1 MMEVRSTFV
10 NPDLKSVFVI
20 DDEELVAD
28 TIALILRTNG
38 YQALA
43 LYDSE
48 SAIEQL
54 EIIKPQIVIS
64 DVSMPRM
71 NGVQLAM
78 LIRERYPD
86 CRVLLLS
93 GQATTIDLVDE
104 ARRHGY
110 VFEVLQK
117 PIPPADLLAKIAA

>member
-1 MMEVRSTFV
+1 M
-10 NPDLKSVFVI
+10 NPDSKSVFVI

-28 TIALILRTNG
+28 TIAMILRTNG

-54 EIIKPQIVIS
+54 EVIKPQIVIS

-78 LIRERYPD
+78 FIRERYPD

-93 GQATTIDLVDE
+93 GQAAMIDLVDE
-104 ARRHGY
+104 ARGHGY
-110 VFEVLQK
+110 VFEALQK

>member
-1 MMEVRSTFV
+1 MDS
-10 NPDLKSVFVI
+10 DSKSVFVV

-43 LYDSE
+43 LYNSE

-54 EIIKPQIVIS
+54 EIMKPGIVIT
-64 DVSMPRM
+64 DVSMPGV

-78 LIRERYPD
+78 LIRERYPE
-86 CRVLLLS
+86 CRVLLIS
-93 GQATTIDLVDE
+93 GQAATIDLVDD

-110 VFEVLQK
+110 IFEVLQK
-117 PIPPADLLAKIAA
+117 PIPPADLLARIAA

>member
-1 MMEVRSTFV
+1 MDADSR
-10 NPDLKSVFVI
+10 SVFVV
-20 DDEELVAD
+20 DDEQLVAD

-48 SAIEQL
+48 SAIAQL
-54 EIIKPQIVIS
+54 EIIKPEIVIS
-64 DVSMPRM
+64 DVCMPKM
-71 NGVQLAM
+71 NGVQLAI
-78 LIRERYPD
+78 LIRDRYPK

-93 GQATTIDLVDE
+93 GQAATSDLLDE

-110 VFEVLQK
+110 IFEMLQK

>member
-1 MMEVRSTFV
+1 MKFRYAFV
-10 NPDLKSVFVI
+10 DLHSKSVFVI

-38 YQALA
+38 YEALA

-48 SAIEQL
+48 SAIAQL
-54 EIIKPQIVIS
+54 EIMEPEIVIS

-71 NGVQLAM
+71 NGVQLGM
-78 LIRERYPD
+78 LIRARYPE

-93 GQATTIDLVDE
+93 GQAATIELLDE
-104 ARRHGY
+104 ARLRGY